1 MYCEHCGMSVPDGAT
16 TCDICG
22 QVVTPDPNETPIA
35 APTPNYTS
43 SYTVEQETPIYSAQ
57 PSVPQKREHPFF
69 GTIGA
74 ILGALLGG
82 ASIILFSQAG
92 YVAAIS
98 GVILAFCTVKGY
110 ALLGRR
116 LTNRGAVI
124 CIILILITPYLADRL
139 DWAIMI
145 CETIGEFN
153 GPMLLAAFLSVPDML
168 AEGYIEQS
176 TYIQSLVMVYLF
188 AALGAIGSLRE
199 LFSK

>member
-1 MYCEHCGMSVPDGAT
+1 MYCENCGMSIPDGAT
-16 TCDICG
+16 SCDICG
-22 QVVTPDPNETPIA
+22 QAVTADPNATPITP
-35 APTPNYTS
+35 PTPNYTS
-43 SYTVEQETPIYSAQ
+43 SYSVEQDTPLYTQ
-57 PSVPQKREHPFF
+57 PSKPQKREHPFF

-74 ILGALLGG
+74 ILGAILGG
-82 ASIILFSQAG
+82 ASIILFSQMG

-110 ALLGRR
+110 ELLGRR

-124 CIILILITPYLADRL
+124 CIILILIVPYLADRL

-145 CETIGEFN
+145 CKTIGEFN
-153 GPMLLAAFLSVPDML
+153 GPMLLAAFLSIPDLL

-176 TYIQSLVMVYLF
+176 TYTQSLVMVYIF
-188 AALGAIGSLRE
+188 AALGAVGSLKD